1 MRAHKALKKMK
12 ACEICKRMRG
22 GQARN
27 AHKKM
32 KTRKNEGTRARKKI
46 KVGKNK
52 NLKSGQTLVL
62 QRRIMNFFWYCWLQ
76 LLMKEKNWIYSI
88 KITIPLQDVPAFSVS
103 KKSST
108 WNTDSFVNIVSSE
121 KILWKFFFVYCA
133 VLVTGEIYFCELFEY
148 MSFVEL
154 SKKSGIFRKKGFISK
169 SLDCKL
175 WNIGALQKLK
185 FGNFSIFLIR

>member
-52 NLKSGQTLVL
+52 NLKCGQTLVL
-62 QRRIMNFFWYCWLQ
+62 QKRIMNFF
-76 LLMKEKNWIYSI
+76 
-88 KITIPLQDVPAFSVS
+88 
-103 KKSST
+103 
-108 WNTDSFVNIVSSE
+108 
-121 KILWKFFFVYCA
+121 
-133 VLVTGEIYFCELFEY
+133 
-148 MSFVEL
+148 
-154 SKKSGIFRKKGFISK
+154 
-169 SLDCKL
+169 
-175 WNIGALQKLK
+175 
-185 FGNFSIFLIR
+185 